1 MTRVISLVAPLAF
14 LILAAACGNA
24 DTPAPTATVGL
35 IPTPTPTED
44 DSTNQI
50 AGPVVIG
57 EFPTSSFDCSGRFL
71 GYIPG
76 LGGLFVG
83 PNTDETRVSVFLT
96 DPDNQEA
103 IREVACLWPERDL
116 VRVLQADYTLSQL
129 RGWDRELRQTSI
141 SGEYLRGFPTRDID
155 EGTNRIV
162 YTFYP
167 VRGIR
172 EKFDAFVVAAEV
184 PEDAFVLKSGCANLE
199 GGYKFSPPTVDEP
212 SQTILENI
220 FVELIVPN
228 TVAYGADLPMVIEIT
243 NTGSETLDLEIGNGE
258 KYGYGSAFDFWI
270 APGEGKALW
279 NWNCGRFFLAILGL
293 KSLAPGEKI
302 VLEGTWEQVDYNS
315 EPVAPGTYLVN
326 GIAKLGLQGER
337 DPSNRKGGYN
347 LGPIPVTVLP

>member
-1 MTRVISLVAPLAF
+1 MLNLKLQILMGVAILGFMACSQNSLTEES
-14 LILAAACGNA
+14 GS
-24 DTPAPTATVGL
+24 TE
-35 IPTPTPTED
+35 IPTPTPTKGV
-44 DSTNQI
+44 TQI
-50 AGPVVIG
+50 PKPVVVG

-116 VRVLQADYTLSQL
+116 VRVLKADYTLSQL
-129 RGWDRELRQTSI
+129 RGWYRELRQTSI
-141 SGEYLRGFPTRDID
+141 SGEYLRGFPISDID

-172 EKFDAFVVAAEV
+172 EKFDAFVAAAGV

-199 GGYKFSPPTVDEP
+199 GEYTFSPPTVDEP
-212 SQTILENI
+212 SKTILENLS
-220 FVELIVPN
+220 VELIVPD
-228 TVAYGADLPMVIEIT
+228 TVAYGADLPLEIEIT
-243 NTGSETLDLEIGNGE
+243 NNGSETLNLEIGAGE
-258 KYGYGSAFDFWI
+258 KFRYAGAFDFWI
-270 APGEGKALW
+270 APREGKALW
-279 NWNCGRFFLAILGL
+279 NWNCGRFWPAILGL

-302 VLEGTWEQVDYNS
+302 VMHGTWEQVDYNS
-315 EPVAPGTYLVN
+315 QPVTPGTYLIN

-337 DPSNRKGGYN
+337 DRTNRKGGFI
-347 LGPIPVTVLP
+347 LGPILVTVLP